1 MTKEEQ
7 EFEVTKEEQEFER
20 WFAEGVA
27 FGFNPDDTVSLV
39 PPPIAEHVAHL
50 KRVGEPIP
58 AWLQQKFEESTK

>member
-39 PPPIAEHVAHL
+39 PPPGAAEMVAQ
-50 KRVGEPIP
+50 
-58 AWLQQKFEESTK
+58 WLAREESTK